1 MLNVFK
7 KYTELDLLKSQE
19 YIRWLMLISTGA
31 FSVSITVLFGKS
43 FSPASQIILKA
54 AISANAAGILFGAI
68 SASGEAKLMNLAKK
82 WIATEEIRK
91 IKGENVN
98 FHNDIPYVSLPKYIL
113 LSEKLCYSSLF
124 ASLFLWVAFVWLQ

>member
-7 KYTELDLLKSQE
+7 KYAELDLLKSQE
-19 YIRWLMLISTGA
+19 YIRWLMLISAGA

-82 WIATEEIRK
+82 MDSNRRNKKNKRRK
-91 IKGENVN
+91 CE
-98 FHNDIPYVSLPKYIL
+98 FP
-113 LSEKLCYSSLF
+113 
-124 ASLFLWVAFVWLQ
+124 Q